1 MTINVVLS
9 YPLSG
14 SWGSIDRYLCLLGV
28 LLSLVR
34 ELSLVIRVVWILNSL
49 QSAL

>member
-14 SWGSIDRYLCLLGV
+14 SWDSIDRYLCSIGGV
-28 LLSLVR
+28 AVDR
-34 ELSLVIRVVWILNSL
+34 QRVVWI
-49 QSAL
+49 